1 MKKLLVF
8 ICLACSVAFGAENL
22 ATNQAQI
29 HTFKSK
35 QNDGITIKIQEL
47 QGTKKWIAEM
57 SDYFMFRV
65 IDFEIIHNGK
75 LLLKGRANVYPN
87 SYLGGESDTAENG
100 VGYDAV
106 EFWNEGYDK
115 GKCALSIRIQD
126 EPIDENNKEQRLK
139 ISGNLSDCV
148 SLKGI
153 VLKNKIF
160 YRVSE
165 EQGK

>member
-1 MKKLLVF
+1 MKKIVLF
-8 ICLACSVAFGAENL
+8 IFLACSVAFGAENL
-22 ATNQAQI
+22 GVNQEQI

-35 QNDGITIKIQEL
+35 QNDGVAIKIHEL
-47 QGTKKWIAEM
+47 QGVKKWIAEFK
-57 SDYFMFRV
+57 DYFVFRA
-65 IDFEIIHNGK
+65 IDFEISHNGK
-75 LLLKGRANVYPN
+75 SLLKGRANVHPN

-126 EPIDENNKEQRLK
+126 ESIDESDKEWRLT
-139 ISGNLSDCV
+139 ISGDLSKCE

-153 VLKNKIF
+153 ALENKIF
-160 YRVSE
+160 YKINKE
-165 EQGK
+165 

>member
-1 MKKLLVF
+1 MKKLLAF
-8 ICLACSVAFGAENL
+8 IFLACSVEFGAENL
-22 ATNQAQI
+22 VTNQAQI

-75 LLLKGRANVYPN
+75 LLLKGRANVHPN

-100 VGYDAV
+100 VGYDLV
-106 EFWNEGYDK
+106 EFWSEDWDK
-115 GKCALSIRIQD
+115 GKCAVSIRIQD
-126 EPIDENNKEQRLK
+126 EPIDENDKEQRLK
-139 ISGNLSDCV
+139 ISGNLSKCET
-148 SLKGI
+148 LKGI
-153 VLKNKIF
+153 ALENKIF
-160 YRVSE
+160 YKVSK
-165 EQGK
+165 EQSK

>member
-75 LLLKGRANVYPN
+75 LLLKGRANVHPN

-106 EFWNEGYDK
+106 EFWNKGYDK

-126 EPIDENNKEQRLK
+126 KPIDENDKEQRLK

-153 VLKNKIF
+153 MLKNKIF

-165 EQGK
+165 E

>member
-1 MKKLLVF
+1 MKKLLAF
-8 ICLACSVAFGAENL
+8 IFLACSVEFGAENL

-75 LLLKGRANVYPN
+75 LLLKGRANVHPN

-100 VGYDAV
+100 VGYDLV
-106 EFWNEGYDK
+106 EFWNEG
-115 GKCALSIRIQD
+115 KCTVSIRIQD
-126 EPIDENNKEQRLK
+126 EPIDENDKEQRLK

-165 EQGK
+165 E